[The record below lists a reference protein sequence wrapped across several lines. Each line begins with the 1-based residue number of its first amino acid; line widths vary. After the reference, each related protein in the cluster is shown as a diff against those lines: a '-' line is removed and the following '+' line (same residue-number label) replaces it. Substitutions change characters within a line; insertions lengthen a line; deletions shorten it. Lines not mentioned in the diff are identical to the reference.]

1 MNTQTDIASCG
12 AKRARQTL
20 SEQVYEQLKD
30 DIINH
35 RIGFGEKLV
44 NRLSRILVFCK
55 TDLNN

>member
-1 MNTQTDIASCG
+1 MGRYRRMNTPTDSLSRSG
-12 AKRARQTL
+12 KRQTL

-44 NRLSRILVFCK
+44 NREL
-55 TDLNN
+55 